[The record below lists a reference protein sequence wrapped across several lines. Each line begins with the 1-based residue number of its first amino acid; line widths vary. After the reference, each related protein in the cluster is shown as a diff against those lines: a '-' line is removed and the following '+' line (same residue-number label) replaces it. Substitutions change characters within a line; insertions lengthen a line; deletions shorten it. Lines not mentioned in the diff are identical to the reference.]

1 MIPQERI
8 TLAFDSASKVCRSID
23 TLYVSIEYLCYVS
36 IEYLWSE
43 WLCSNQYPV
52 GRRGIPFVA
61 LSCFFNIV
69 TITRTI
75 TAWTVMQLI
84 QTLK

>member
-1 MIPQERI
+1 MKSTGVVWIKVSDKVIPQERI
-8 TLAFDSASKVCRSID
+8 TLAFDSASKVCRSG
-23 TLYVSIEYLCYVS
+23 YAPA
-36 IEYLWSE
+36 
-43 WLCSNQYPV
+43 NQYPV